1 MDIHEITNGEVE
13 FKLDDKCYKVKR
25 LSLYELSF
33 DVEKQ
38 IKDEYYA
45 NVQKLASMLTGK
57 EKIDYIQSVKELTD
71 EEVTKLVVAKSN
83 TFRGRCE
90 ELFKI
95 LSKCQKVTMQDVEA
109 LLMDEKYWTLV
120 AAIQEY
126 ALSGKLKKEED
137 TKSVVDKTAKKK

>member
-1 MDIHEITNGEVE
+1 VE

-71 EEVTKLVVAKSN
+71 EEVTKLAVAKSN

-120 AAIQEY
+120 ADIQEY

-137 TKSVVDKTAKKK
+137 KPKVVSEAKKK